1 MKAHIEEAKKLT
13 RNPNTSAS
21 IISKLAQIYL
31 NHYQYI
37 YYEEIA
43 TSIASNPN
51 TPAEILKKLFISFPR
66 QVLNNI
72 SIPLILLEKP
82 NFFDDVNYIRYRFFD
97 RLEIPD
103 WFLEWAA
110 NHADYRIRAAVAR
123 GKGTPISL
131 LKKLAEDP
139 EIFVRAYVWFNANCP
154 WEILDKLSTESA
166 KYQSFKS
173 VFIVRSSPK

>member
-1 MKAHIEEAKKLT
+1 MKVHIEQAKKLT

-21 IISKLAQIYL
+21 IIIQLAQIYL
-31 NHYQYI
+31 DRYQYI

-51 TPAEILKKLFISFPR
+51 TPAEILKRLFISFPR

-82 NFFDDVNYIRYRFFD
+82 HFFDDVNYIRYRFFD
-97 RLEIPD
+97 RAGIPY

-123 GKGTPISL
+123 GKGTPICL
-131 LKKLAEDP
+131 LTKLAQDP
-139 EIFVRAYVWFNANCP
+139 EIFVRAYVWFNRNCP
-154 WEILDKLSTESA
+154 LEILVQLSEESVR
-166 KYQSFKS
+166 YESFRS
-173 VFIVRSSPK
+173 VFIVER